1 MANAED
7 DITGA
12 SIEEEGIFGFSF
24 GLVAATTNFTVEFAS
39 AVTSAALDA
48 VSDATCNIGRLLTGA
63 PASTD
68 LCITRVGSQRKE
80 FEDPILMK
88 VTTSVSHMILDT
100 VFPVLTS
107 PSVIMR
113 LLTHGPKSQIPL
125 LTSSSSDMTF
135 FTAKSHDS
143 ANSESWDDDD
153 FDTDFHTNMDPVEE
167 SKTGSTRTNRT
178 SSLSTL
184 SDSSGAASSEESED
198 DGYDDFLKFMEQDN
212 GAGSEELEPKSPV
225 QHEASP
231 VEHSLPSYYLDF
243 SALLE
248 GEEANENIN
257 KLPLTKDDKD
267 DIFFVL
273 QSSPQHMPPLKCMLS
288 MLITKALHLARDDSA
303 NTDNKCPIWK
313 PEGDTKKT
321 LQRMHKLNLDE
332 RTNELSKT
340 VLKWTGVLKNN
351 KDELRL
357 IKTRGIVQM
366 SPRELKDLL
375 IDCSRGHLVNKNS
388 LGKKDVCKFPCDI
401 GTTTIVENAMKI
413 PFVGGEIHSVAM
425 THSRFVESNP
435 IIGDNFYVIVS
446 KSVQKEL
453 NQSTGLPSTS
463 ISVLRQVGE
472 DPCMTDLVNV
482 AQISEVPVPKFL
494 INKIAFTGAVDF
506 FTNLRSI

>member
-1 MANAED
+1 MPNPDA
-7 DITGA
+7 DITGGTV
-12 SIEEEGIFGFSF
+12 EEEGIFGFSF

-48 VSDATCNIGRLLTGA
+48 VSEATCNVGRLLTGA

-68 LCITRVGSQRKE
+68 LCITRVGSQSKE

-107 PSVIMR
+107 PSVLMR
-113 LLTHGPKSQIPL
+113 LLTYEPKSQIPL

-135 FTAKSHDS
+135 FTAKSHES
-143 ANSESWDDDD
+143 ANSESWDDYDV
-153 FDTDFHTNMDPVEE
+153 DTDIQMNPVEE

-184 SDSSGAASSEESED
+184 SDSSGATSSEESED
-198 DGYDDFLKFMEQDN
+198 DGYDEFLKLMEQDN
-212 GAGSEELEPKSPV
+212 GSRSELETKSQSPE
-225 QHEASP
+225 QHEATPAEPS
-231 VEHSLPSYYLDF
+231 SPSYYLDF

-248 GEEANENIN
+248 GEEANEDLN

-267 DIFFVL
+267 DVFFVL
-273 QSSPQHMPPLKCMLS
+273 QSSPQHVPPMKCMLE
-288 MLITKALHLARDDSA
+288 MLINKALHLAKDDSA
-303 NTDNKCPIWK
+303 NTDNKCPVWK

-321 LQRMHKLNLDE
+321 LQRMHKLSLDE
-332 RTNELSKT
+332 RTNELSKA

-357 IKTRGIVQM
+357 IKTRGIVKM

-388 LGKKDVCKFPCDI
+388 LGKRDVCKFPCDV
-401 GTTTIVENAMKI
+401 GTTTIVENTMKI
-413 PFVGGEIHSVAM
+413 PFVGGEIHSVVM
-425 THSRFVESNP
+425 THSRFVESHP
-435 IIGDNFYVIVS
+435 IIGDNFYVLVS

-463 ISVLRQVGE
+463 ISVLRQVGD

-506 FTNLRSI
+506 FTNIRSI